1 MEAEAGNGDKRA
13 GHDDTTEDTV
23 NAEISE
29 CRGTNHGGAHV
40 LCSLVVGLSLHCWA
54 KGTHTKRKLNL
65 ALIMLK
71 NVSGE

>member
-40 LCSLVVGLSLHCWA
+40 LCSLVVGLSLHC
-54 KGTHTKRKLNL
+54 
-65 ALIMLK
+65 
-71 NVSGE
+71 